1 MLQGWWCGSNKL
13 FSEKREEEG
22 KRVRTVRRSWS
33 GIEMVI
39 RRIEKREN
47 VNRGKSKTF
56 YIFWRILHSQDQ
68 YLLWDKNEED
78 CFDDDIFMW
87 VVEIYFCPGVAVFFF
102 FFFKNFKKKK
112 KFFFYL
118 FFLFFCFF
126 FFFLHRSIIHAYNF
140 LGNFKVYLS
149 FFFFLFFFAQLAGCA
164 AFTADTA
171 LNAWI
176 SVEGINTW
184 VKSNYDYISADFV
197 E

>member
-87 VVEIYFCPGVAVFFF
+87 VVEIYFCPGVAFFF
-102 FFFKNFKKKK
+102 FFCIEVSYTHIIFWAIL
-112 KFFFYL
+112 KF
-118 FFLFFCFF
+118 
-126 FFFLHRSIIHAYNF
+126 IW
-140 LGNFKVYLS
+140 V
-149 FFFFLFFFAQLAGCA
+149 FFFFLFLFAQLAGCA

>member
-87 VVEIYFCPGVAVFFF
+87 VVDIYFCPGVA
-102 FFFKNFKKKK
+102 
-112 KFFFYL
+112 
-118 FFLFFCFF
+118 FF

>member
-68 YLLWDKNEED
+68 YLSWDKNEED

-87 VVEIYFCPGVAVFFF
+87 VVEIYFCPGVAFFIFFCIEVSYTHIIFWAILKFIWVFFF
-102 FFFKNFKKKK
+102 FFFS
-112 KFFFYL
+112 L
-118 FFLFFCFF
+118 
-126 FFFLHRSIIHAYNF
+126 
-140 LGNFKVYLS
+140 LS
-149 FFFFLFFFAQLAGCA
+149 LLVVQRLLPAQP
-164 AFTADTA
+164 
-171 LNAWI
+171 
-176 SVEGINTW
+176 
-184 VKSNYDYISADFV
+184 
-197 E
+197 

>member
-87 VVEIYFCPGVAVFFF
+87 VVEIYFCPGVA
-102 FFFKNFKKKK
+102 
-112 KFFFYL
+112 
-118 FFLFFCFF
+118 FF

-149 FFFFLFFFAQLAGCA
+149 FFFFSFFLCSACWLCSVYCRHSPKCLNFRGRYKYMSKKQLWLYQCWLCGVIGMLFWEIAEMYRKQVFL
-164 AFTADTA
+164 
-171 LNAWI
+171 
-176 SVEGINTW
+176 
-184 VKSNYDYISADFV
+184 
-197 E
+197 

>member
-68 YLLWDKNEED
+68 YLSWDKNEED

-87 VVEIYFCPGVAVFFF
+87 VVEIYFCPGVA
-102 FFFKNFKKKK
+102 
-112 KFFFYL
+112 
-118 FFLFFCFF
+118 FF

-140 LGNFKVYLS
+140 LDNFKVYLS

-164 AFTADTA
+164 AFTAGTA